1 MNKVKGLA
9 DDVEGT
15 DPNVSV
21 SASTGNT
28 ISVLTDI
35 LNTVN
40 QLPPSRMIN
49 ITTKYTTIGE
59 KPGQASG
66 TFHPAHAL
74 GTVKSAFADGTVGE
88 AWDKYS
94 RENGLGAY
102 AGGSDVT
109 LKHD

>member
-1 MNKVKGLA
+1 M
-9 DDVEGT
+9 
-15 DPNVSV
+15 SV

-35 LNTVN
+35 LNKVN

-66 TFHPAHAL
+66 TFHTAHVL
-74 GTVKSAFADGTVGE
+74 GTVSAFADGTIGE
-88 AWDKYS
+88 SWDKYS

>member
-1 MNKVKGLA
+1 MAIRTEMINM
-9 DDVEGT
+9 
-15 DPNVSV
+15 P
-21 SASTGNT
+21 
-28 ISVLTDI
+28 
-35 LNTVN
+35 LN
-40 QLPPSRMIN
+40 REIN
-49 ITTKYTTIGE
+49 ITTHYHSDGTP
-59 KPGQASG
+59 PGSGASG

-88 AWDKYS
+88 AWNKYS